1 MANDKNHLFHTAWRA
16 FAAEYDQPLPEQL
29 IIPGRQYRADF
40 CFPEAMLMIEVEG
53 GTQMTR
59 TNAKGQTMVGGRH
72 NTDEDR
78 YKYNLAARHGWRV
91 MRFSTQQLIRDP
103 KSCVDL
109 VLQALGIEA
118 SND

>member
-1 MANDKNHLFHTAWRA
+1 MANDKNHLFTTAWRA
-16 FAAEYDQPLPEQL
+16 YADQYERPLPEQK

-72 NTDEDR
+72 NTDADR
-78 YKYNLAARHGWRV
+78 HKYNLAAMHGWRV
-91 MRFSTQQLIRDP
+91 MRFSTQQLDKDP
-103 KSCVDL
+103 ESCVKL
-109 VLQALGIEA
+109 VLKALGLEA
-118 SND
+118 I